1 MYIKNN
7 TAGVVFRVLFL
18 IVCGAGLVM
27 SLIYSG
33 FSLYSIMSDFALVSN
48 ALALIY
54 FAYLIVARP
63 SYERGVF
70 RGAVTI
76 YMVITFIVYY
86 LMNFGA
92 DVNPADSLSLAGMLL
107 YFISPLM
114 AFADYLLFC
123 RKGSFTAYS
132 PVIWAVIPV
141 LFNIAVYLINR
152 LGFSVAR
159 IPYFN
164 LQGMS
169 LMVTL
174 LVFLGI
180 SYLLFVA
187 DNLFAGRRR

>member
-132 PVIWAVIPV
+132 PVIW
-141 LFNIAVYLINR
+141 L
-152 LGFSVAR
+152 
-159 IPYFN
+159 
-164 LQGMS
+164 
-169 LMVTL
+169 
-174 LVFLGI
+174 
-180 SYLLFVA
+180 
-187 DNLFAGRRR
+187 